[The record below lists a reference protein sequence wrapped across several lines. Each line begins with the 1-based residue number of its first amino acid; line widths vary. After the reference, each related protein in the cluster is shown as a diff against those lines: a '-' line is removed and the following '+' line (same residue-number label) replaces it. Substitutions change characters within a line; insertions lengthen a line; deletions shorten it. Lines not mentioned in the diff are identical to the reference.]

1 MEDSHVQQYEIR
13 QSSFCLVEK
22 DEIGRKLVGQIV
34 IQMVVIFLPSIRRYL
49 RAISRE

>member
-22 DEIGRKLVGQIV
+22 DEIGWKLVGQNCHPDGRDLLTFNSSLS
-34 IQMVVIFLPSIRRYL
+34 MSYK
-49 RAISRE
+49 